1 MKKIDKHKI
10 ILGTANLASTY
21 GIEKTRILKKTNAKE
36 FFKYLYKKK
45 IKYLDTA
52 YEYKNNEKILSKVNL
67 RSFKIIMKINVEKNK
82 FSKKKFFEKVKL
94 SLKRYNL
101 KKFYC
106 VMLHGTNSLSTKK
119 KSIAFKTLEE
129 IKRKKLTSKI
139 GYSIY
144 NKEELDKFYFLN
156 KPDIIQGPLN
166 LLNQEL
172 LKCGWLKKLK
182 KDRVEFHAR
191 SIFLQGLLLKEKDAV
206 PSYFKKYSK
215 YLNKYYNYTK
225 KLNRSKLSTC
235 LNFINNLNNVSKI
248 IIGVDSINHLDD
260 ILSLKLTKKLSIKKL
275 NKLNINEKKLI
286 DPRLWAKKI

>member
-1 MKKIDKHKI
+1 MRNVTWYKF
-10 ILGTANLASTY
+10 
-21 GIEKTRILKKTNAKE
+21 LK
-36 FFKYLYKKK
+36 Y
-45 IKYLDTA
+45 
-52 YEYKNNEKILSKVNL
+52 
-67 RSFKIIMKINVEKNK
+67 
-82 FSKKKFFEKVKL
+82 
-94 SLKRYNL
+94 
-101 KKFYC
+101 
-106 VMLHGTNSLSTKK
+106 KK

-260 ILSLKLTKKLSIKKL
+260 ILSLKLTKKLSIKKT
-275 NKLNINEKKLI
+275 
-286 DPRLWAKKI
+286 